1 MSFTSGI
8 AGIGNMAPELPV
20 QASEDLLSTPMFN
33 LIHSFGVDLHH
44 AEAYIGKTTR
54 MSRFER
60 LSTEGGQLDGSGIDP
75 ASEVPV
81 RTDIDATMEIYAK
94 SIVTNEQVVLYE
106 NSKTLTKFTALL
118 GQWLREKE
126 DLLMRDLFASSV
138 SYINATGGAASGDQP
153 TNISLADV
161 NNIERIL
168 LNNDARSMLTNIE
181 AQDRFASAPVRDAFI
196 ALASTNLTADL
207 QAVSGVIL
215 KAAYATQ
222 TGLRPEEYCSISR
235 FRFFVSSK
243 GAKTPGISLLGN
255 TVYTIPMY
263 GLEAAAK
270 IEQNNYTA
278 VIGYRPPWVVSSVA
292 QNSQLYAKFAI
303 ARAITNQ
310 NWISG
315 LNVTT
320 LTPS

>member
-1 MSFTSGI
+1 MSFPSGI
-8 AGIGNMAPELPV
+8 TNINNMAPELPV

-33 LIHSFGVDLHH
+33 LIHSFGVDLHF
-44 AEAYIGKTTR
+44 AESYIGKTTR

-60 LSTEGGQLDGSGIDP
+60 LSTDGGQLDGSGIDP

-81 RTDIDATMEIYAK
+81 RSDVDATMEIFAK

-106 NSKTLTKFTALL
+106 NSKTLTKFVALL
-118 GQWLREKE
+118 GQWVREKE

-138 SYINATGGAASGDQP
+138 SYINCTGGINGDQP
-153 TNISLADV
+153 SNISLNDV
-161 NNIERIL
+161 NNIETIL
-168 LNNDARSMLTNIE
+168 LNNDAKTMLVSID
-181 AQDRFASAPVRDAFI
+181 AQNKFGTSPTRDAFI
-196 ALASTNLTADL
+196 ALASTNLTNDL
-207 QAVSGVIL
+207 QKVQGVEL
-215 KAAYATQ
+215 KNSYPSQ
-222 TGLRPEEYCSISR
+222 EGLRQEEYCSISR

-243 GAKTPGISLLGN
+243 GAKTPGISMKGN

-278 VIGYRPPWVVSSVA
+278 VVGYRPPWVVSSVA
-292 QNSQLYAKFAI
+292 QNSQLYAKFAM

-315 LNVTT
+315 LNTTT
-320 LTPS
+320 LIAS

>member
-1 MSFTSGI
+1 MSFSTGI
-8 AGIGNMAPELPV
+8 TGLNNMGPELPL

-33 LIHSFGVDLHH
+33 LIHSLGVDLHH
-44 AEAYIGKTTR
+44 AEAYVGKTTR

-60 LSTEGGQLDGSGIDP
+60 LSTDGGQLDGSGIDP

-126 DLLMRDLFASSV
+126 DLLMRDLFSSCP
-138 SYINATGGAASGDQP
+138 SYINATGGMNGDQP
-153 TNISLADV
+153 SNISLNDV
-161 NNIERIL
+161 NNIENIL
-168 LNNDARSMLTNIE
+168 LGNDARSMLTNLDATVDIGT
-181 AQDRFASAPVRDAFI
+181 AGVRDAFL
-196 ALASTNLTADL
+196 ALCSTNLASDL
-207 QAVSGVIL
+207 QKVQGVLL
-215 KAAYATQ
+215 KSAYPTQ
-222 TGLRPEEYCSISR
+222 EGIRPEEYCSISR

-243 GAKTPGISLLGN
+243 AARTPGISLKGN

-320 LTPS
+320 FQPS

>member
-1 MSFTSGI
+1 
-8 AGIGNMAPELPV
+8 
-20 QASEDLLSTPMFN
+20 MFN

-60 LSTEGGQLDGSGIDP
+60 LSTDGGQLDGSGIDP

-81 RTDIDATMEIYAK
+81 RSDIDATMEIYAK
-94 SIVTNEQVVLYE
+94 SIVTNEQVALWN

-138 SYINATGGAASGDQP
+138 SYINATGGINGDMP
-153 TNISLADV
+153 SNPARNDF

-168 LNNDARSMLTNIE
+168 LGNDARTMLVSID
-181 AQDRFASAPVRDAFI
+181 AQNKFATGPTRDSFI
-196 ALASTNLTADL
+196 ALAHTNLTSDL
-207 QAVSGVIL
+207 QNIQGVLL
-215 KAAYATQ
+215 KNAYPSQ
-222 TGLRPEEYCSISR
+222 EGLRPEEYCSVSR
-235 FRFFVSSK
+235 FRIFVSSK
-243 GAKTPGISLLGN
+243 GIKIPGASMRGN
-255 TVYTIPMY
+255 TVYRMPMY

-315 LNVTT
+315 LNCTT
-320 LTPS
+320 LQAS

>member
-1 MSFTSGI
+1 MSFPTGI
-8 AGIGNMAPELPV
+8 TNINNMAPELPV

-44 AEAYIGKTTR
+44 AESYVGQTTR

-60 LSTEGGQLDGSGIDP
+60 LSTDGGQLDGSGIDP

-81 RTDIDATMEIYAK
+81 RTDIDAKMEIYAK
-94 SIVTNEQVVLYE
+94 SIITNEQVVLWQ

-138 SYINATGGAASGDQP
+138 SYINATGGLNGDQP
-153 TNISLADV
+153 SNISLNDV
-161 NNIERIL
+161 NNIENIL
-168 LNNDARSMLTNIE
+168 LGNDARTMLTDLE
-181 AQDRFASAPVRDAFI
+181 ATLRFGTAGVRDAFI
-196 ALASTNLTADL
+196 ALANTNLSSDL
-207 QAVSGVIL
+207 QRVQGVLL
-215 KAAYATQ
+215 KSAYPTQ
-222 TGLRPEEYCSISR
+222 EGIRPEEYCSISR

-243 GAKTPGISLLGN
+243 GAKTPGISLRGN
-255 TVYTIPMY
+255 TIYTIPMY

-320 LTPS
+320 FQPS

>member
-1 MSFTSGI
+1 MSFPTGI
-8 AGIGNMAPELPV
+8 TNINNMAPELPV

-44 AEAYIGKTTR
+44 AESYIGKTTR

-81 RTDIDATMEIYAK
+81 RSDIDATMEIYAK

-138 SYINATGGAASGDQP
+138 SYINATGGLNGDQP
-153 TNISLADV
+153 SNISLNDV
-161 NNIERIL
+161 NNIETIL
-168 LNNDARSMLTNIE
+168 LNNDARSMLTNL
-181 AQDRFASAPVRDAFI
+181 DASRMIGTAGVRDAFI
-196 ALASTNLTADL
+196 ALASTNLTNDL
-207 QAVSGVIL
+207 QKVQGVLL
-215 KAAYATQ
+215 KSAYPTQ
-222 TGLRPEEYCSISR
+222 EGIRPEEYCSISR

-243 GAKTPGISLLGN
+243 AAKTPGISMLGR
-255 TVYTIPMY
+255 TIYTIPMY

-320 LTPS
+320 FLPS

>member
-1 MSFTSGI
+1 MQSGI
-8 AGIGNMAPELPV
+8 TNINTMAPELPL

-44 AEAYIGKTTR
+44 AESYVGQTTR

-60 LSTEGGQLDGSGIDP
+60 LSTDGGQLDGSGIDP
-75 ASEVPV
+75 APEVPV
-81 RTDIDATMEIYAK
+81 RSDIDAKMEIYAK
-94 SIVTNEQVVLYE
+94 TIVTNEQVILWQ

-126 DLLMRDLFASSV
+126 DLLMRDLFSSSV
-138 SYINATGGAASGDQP
+138 SYINATGGLNGDQP
-153 TNISLADV
+153 SNISLNDV
-161 NNIERIL
+161 NNIENIL
-168 LNNDARSMLTNIE
+168 LGNDARTMLTDLQ
-181 AQDRFASAPVRDAFI
+181 ATLRFGTAGVRDAFI
-196 ALASTNLTADL
+196 ALAHTNLSSDL
-207 QAVSGVIL
+207 QKVQGVLL
-215 KAAYATQ
+215 KSAYPTQ
-222 TGLRPEEYCSISR
+222 EGIRPEEYCSISR

-243 GAKTPGISLLGN
+243 AAKTPGISLKGN
-255 TVYTIPMY
+255 TVYTVPMY

-320 LTPS
+320 FQPS

>member
-1 MSFTSGI
+1 MTFSTGI
-8 AGIGNMAPELPV
+8 TGIGNMAPELPV

-44 AEAYIGKTTR
+44 AEAYVGKTTR

-126 DLLMRDLFASSV
+126 DLLMRDLFSSSV
-138 SYINATGGAASGDQP
+138 SYINATGGLNGDQP
-153 TNISLADV
+153 SNISLNDV
-161 NNIERIL
+161 NNIETIL
-168 LNNDARSMLTNIE
+168 LGNDARSMLTDLE
-181 AQDRFASAPVRDAFI
+181 ATNRFGTAGVRDAFI
-196 ALASTNLTADL
+196 ALANTNLSADL
-207 QAVSGVIL
+207 QKVQGVLL
-215 KAAYATQ
+215 KNAYPTQ
-222 TGLRPEEYCSISR
+222 EGLRPEEYCSISR

-243 GAKTPGISLLGN
+243 AAKIAGISMLGR

-320 LTPS
+320 FQPS

>member
-1 MSFTSGI
+1 MSFPTGI
-8 AGIGNMAPELPV
+8 TNTYNMAPELPV
-20 QASEDLLSTPMFN
+20 QASEDLLSTPMIN

-60 LSTEGGQLDGSGIDP
+60 LSTEGGQLDGSGLDP
-75 ASEVPV
+75 ASEIPQ
-81 RTDIDATMEIYAK
+81 RTDVDATMEIYAK
-94 SIVTNEQVVLYE
+94 SITTNEQVILYE

-138 SYINATGGAASGDQP
+138 SYINCTGGTNGDQP
-153 TNISLADV
+153 SNISLNDV
-161 NNIERIL
+161 NNIETIL
-168 LNNDARSMLTNIE
+168 LGNDARTMLVSIDAMNKFSTG
-181 AQDRFASAPVRDAFI
+181 PTRDAFI
-196 ALASTNLTADL
+196 ALASTNLTNDL
-207 QAVSGVIL
+207 QKVQGVVL
-215 KAAYATQ
+215 KNAYPAQ
-222 TGLRPEEYCSISR
+222 EGLRPEEYCSISR

-243 GAKTPGISLLGN
+243 GAKTPGISTLGR

-315 LNVTT
+315 LNATT
-320 LTPS
+320 FSPS

>member
-1 MSFTSGI
+1 MTAPSGI
-8 AGIGNMAPELPV
+8 TNLYNMAPELPV
-20 QASEDLLSTPMFN
+20 QAAEDLLSTPMFN

-60 LSTEGGQLDGSGIDP
+60 LSTDGGQLDGSGFDP

-138 SYINATGGAASGDQP
+138 SYINCTGGTNGDQP
-153 TNISLADV
+153 SNLSLNDI
-161 NNIERIL
+161 NNIETIL
-168 LNNDARSMLTNIE
+168 LGNDARSMLVSIDAMDKYSTG
-181 AQDRFASAPVRDAFI
+181 PTRDAFI
-196 ALASTNLTADL
+196 ALASTNLTNDL
-207 QAVSGVIL
+207 QKVQGVLL
-215 KAAYATQ
+215 KNAYPSQ
-222 TGLRPEEYCSISR
+222 EGLRPEEYCSVSR

-243 GAKTPGISLLGN
+243 GAKTPGISTLGR
-255 TVYTIPMY
+255 TVYTVPMY

-278 VIGYRPPWVVSSVA
+278 TIGYRPPWVVSSVA

-303 ARAITNQ
+303 ARAIKNQ

-315 LNVTT
+315 LNCTT
-320 LTPS
+320 FSPS

>member
-1 MSFTSGI
+1 
-8 AGIGNMAPELPV
+8 
-20 QASEDLLSTPMFN
+20 
-33 LIHSFGVDLHH
+33 
-44 AEAYIGKTTR
+44 

-60 LSTEGGQLDGSGIDP
+60 LSTDGGQLDGSGIDP

-81 RTDIDATMEIYAK
+81 RTDIDATMEIHAK
-94 SIVTNEQVVLYE
+94 SIVTNEQVILYQ

-126 DLLMRDLFASSV
+126 DLLMRDLFSSSV
-138 SYINATGGAASGDQP
+138 SYINATGGLNGDQP
-153 TNISLADV
+153 SNLSLNDV
-161 NNIERIL
+161 NNIENIL
-168 LNNDARSMLTNIE
+168 LGNDARSMLTNLE
-181 AQDRFASAPVRDAFI
+181 ATLKFATGGVRDAFI
-196 ALASTNLTADL
+196 ALANTNICADL
-207 QAVSGVIL
+207 QKVQGVLL
-215 KAAYATQ
+215 KAAYPTQ
-222 TGLRPEEYCSISR
+222 EGIRPEEYCSISR

-243 GAKTPGISLLGN
+243 GAKTPGISMKGN

-320 LTPS
+320 FQPS

>member
-1 MSFTSGI
+1 MTFSTGI
-8 AGIGNMAPELPV
+8 TGIQNMAPELPV

-44 AEAYIGKTTR
+44 AESYVGKTTR
-54 MSRFER
+54 LSRFEQ
-60 LSTEGGQLDGSGIDP
+60 LSTEGGQLDGSGTDP

-81 RTDIDATMEIYAK
+81 RTDIDAVMEIYAK
-94 SIVTNEQVVLYE
+94 NIVTNEQVILWE
-106 NSKTLTKFTALL
+106 NSKTLTKVTALL

-138 SYINATGGAASGDQP
+138 SYINATGGLNGDQP
-153 TNISLADV
+153 SNISLNDI
-161 NNIERIL
+161 NNIENIL
-168 LNNDARSMLTNIE
+168 LGNDARSMLTNLE
-181 AQDRFASAPVRDAFI
+181 ATLKFGTGGVRDAFI
-196 ALASTNLTADL
+196 ALASTNLCADL
-207 QAVSGVIL
+207 QKVQGVLL
-215 KAAYATQ
+215 KSAYPTQ
-222 TGLRPEEYCSISR
+222 EGIRPEEYCSISR

-243 GAKTPGISLLGN
+243 AARTPGISLKGN

-303 ARAITNQ
+303 ARALTNQ

-315 LNVTT
+315 LNVSTFQ
-320 LTPS
+320 PS